1 MSWLITGTQKID
13 PDAAVYLSRVE
24 AADGQ
29 SLEAGIKSAIE
40 TFIVGCKTDGNWSA
54 IRASYLLCCARTL
67 TGALIPLVGP
77 DATSVGFVSGNYNR
91 KTGLLCGTGR
101 YLRTGIADDSLPQD
115 NFHMSL
121 FGSFVNAGIT
131 TAQAGVYIA
140 SAYSSVLYQV
150 TNLLYAINRRT
161 ITAQGALTPASPC
174 FLGSSRSTST
184 GYTIRGN
191 QVTFSATATSVTPS
205 SLEHIACGVN
215 NNGTLTGTSASNI
228 MFYSLGTAVDLV
240 ALESRLLTLK
250 TAIDA
255 LP

>member
-1 MSWLITGTQKID
+1 MSWVITGTQKID

-24 AADGQ
+24 AAD
-29 SLEAGIKSAIE
+29 SEPLEADIRTAIE
-40 TFIVGCKTDGNWSA
+40 AFIVGCKTDGNWSA
-54 IRASYLLCCARTL
+54 IRASYLLSAARTL
-67 TGALIPLVGP
+67 AGALIPLVGP
-77 DATSVGFVSGNYNR
+77 DPTSVGFAGNYNR
-91 KTGLLCGTGR
+91 KTGLLCGAGR
-101 YLRTGIADDSLPQD
+101 YLRTGIVDDSLPQD

-121 FGSFVNAGIT
+121 FGGFANASINS
-131 TAQAGVYIA
+131 AAAGVYVSLTNY
-140 SAYSSVLYQV
+140 SALYQFG
-150 TNLLYAINRRT
+150 NQLYAGNRRSGA
-161 ITAQGALTPASPC
+161 AQGALTPASPC
-174 FLGSSRSTST
+174 FFGSSRSTST

-191 QVTFSATATSVTPS
+191 QITSNQTSVSVTPS

-215 NNGTLTGTSASNI
+215 NNGTFTSTSASNI

>member
-91 KTGLLCGTGR
+91 KTGLLCGVGR

-131 TAQAGVYIA
+131 TAQAGVYTA
-140 SAYSSVLYQV
+140 STHSVLYQV
-150 TNLLYAINRRT
+150 TNLLYATNRRT
-161 ITAQGALTPASPC
+161 GGALGALTPASPC
-174 FLGSSRSTST
+174 FLGSSRSTSA

-191 QVTFSATATSVTPS
+191 QVTSSQTSASVTPS
-205 SLEHIACGVN
+205 SLKHIACGVN
-215 NNGTLTGTSASNI
+215 NNGALTGTSASNI

-250 TAIDA
+250 IDIDA